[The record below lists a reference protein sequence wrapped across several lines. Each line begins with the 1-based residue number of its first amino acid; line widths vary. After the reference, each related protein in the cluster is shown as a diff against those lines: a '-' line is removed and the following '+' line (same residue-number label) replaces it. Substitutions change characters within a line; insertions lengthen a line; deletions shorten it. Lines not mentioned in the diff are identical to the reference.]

1 MASPESSEP
10 GSGRGWTGDEIDRII
25 GNLLRFGLLLS
36 AAVVVAGAAIYL
48 ARHGSQTISYH
59 VFSRN
64 PPDFRLVEN
73 VLGAG
78 ARFRGRGFIMAGL
91 VLLVATPVAR
101 VAFSVLAFLRRR
113 DYVFA
118 AVTVFVLTILL
129 FSIFWLGL
137 R

>member
-1 MASPESSEP
+1 MDLPESSNPDP
-10 GSGRGWTGDEIDRII
+10 GHGWTGDQIDRII
-25 GNLLRFGLLLS
+25 ANLLRLGLVLS

-48 ARHGSQTISYH
+48 ARHGGQTVTYR
-59 VFSRN
+59 VFRRN
-64 PPDFRLVEN
+64 APDFRLVEN
-73 VLGAG
+73 IFQAG

-91 VLLVATPVAR
+91 VLLIATPVAR

-113 DYVFA
+113 DHVFA
-118 AVTVFVLTILL
+118 AVTIFVLCVLL